1 MIESVLLARAF
12 FACCVVVAV
21 CGGVAS
27 FLLLPGKRSPFKLF
41 YSHPKTDFTGIG
53 WRLRQASL
61 LFTYL
66 AFAIAI
72 IFLVLKK

>member
-12 FACCVVVAV
+12 FACCVVVAL

-27 FLLLPGKRSPFKLF
+27 FLLLPGKRSSFKLF
-41 YSHPKTDFTGIG
+41 YSYPRTDFTGIG
-53 WRLRQASL
+53 WGLRQASL